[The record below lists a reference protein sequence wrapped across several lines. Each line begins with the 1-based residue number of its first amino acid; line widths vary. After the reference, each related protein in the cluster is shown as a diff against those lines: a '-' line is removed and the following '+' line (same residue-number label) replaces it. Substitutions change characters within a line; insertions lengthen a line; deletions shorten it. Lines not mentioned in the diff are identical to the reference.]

1 MKKSENRWYLLAVL
15 TLVYAFNHVDRQV
28 MVILQEPI
36 KQEFGLSDTQL
47 GMLTGFLFA
56 AFYATLGIPFAAW
69 ADRGN
74 RRNIIAIALTIWSGM
89 TAISGF
95 AQNFWHLALARMGV
109 GIGEAGGT
117 PPATSMIS
125 DRFPANE
132 RAFALGIYT
141 TGISIGIL
149 VGFML
154 GGIIAENYGWRAGF
168 FVAGVPGLLLA
179 IVLMTTVAEPKRGA
193 ADAIVDTG
201 TAPPLSETIKFFL
214 SQKAMVF
221 MLLGGVFV
229 CVSANAFLAGV
240 PLYFIRVHGVALGEL
255 GIALGLL
262 VGGVGGI
269 GAVIIGKI
277 CDRLSA
283 KDLRWRPWIIA
294 LTTLMALPFAAAF
307 LLVET
312 KMMAY
317 ALYAVPSFFGLIYAS
332 ISYAAMQE
340 LAPPRM
346 RAMAS
351 AVMLLCLT
359 LIGIGIGPVLVG
371 VLSDAFAAEWG
382 QRSIARALLWLLVLN
397 AASVIFYLLAARNYR
412 ENVTRATSVG
422 ADMTDMTTDPIA

>member
-1 MKKSENRWYLLAVL
+1 MTRSTNRWYMLGIL
-15 TLVYAFNHVDRQV
+15 TLVYAFNHVDRQI

-47 GMLTGFLFA
+47 GMLTGFMFA

-74 RRNIIAIALTIWSGM
+74 RRNIITLAITIWSGM
-89 TAISGF
+89 TALSGF
-95 AQNFWHLALARMGV
+95 TQNFWQLAIARMGV
-109 GIGEAGGT
+109 GVGEAGGT
-117 PPATSMIS
+117 PPATAMIS
-125 DRFPANE
+125 DRFPARE

-141 TGISIGIL
+141 TGISLGIL

-154 GGIIAENYGWRAGF
+154 GGLVAERFGWRVGF

-179 IVLMTTVAEPKRGA
+179 LLLMFTVAEPKRGE
-193 ADAIVDTG
+193 ADAIVDDG
-201 TAPPLSETIKFFL
+201 TAPSLRETLRFFL

-221 MLLGGVFV
+221 LLLGGVCV
-229 CVSANAFLAGV
+229 CISANAFLSGV

-262 VGGVGGI
+262 VGGVGGV
-269 GAVIIGKI
+269 GAVVIGRL
-277 CDRLSA
+277 CDRLSVR
-283 KDLRWRPWIIA
+283 DLRWRPWIIA
-294 LTTLMALPFAAAF
+294 ATTLLALPFAYAA
-307 LLVET
+307 LGAT
-312 KMMAY
+312 SKSAAY
-317 ALYAVPSFFGLIYAS
+317 MLYAVPSFFGLIYAS

-359 LIGIGIGPVLVG
+359 FIGIGLGPILVG
-371 VLSDAFAAEWG
+371 ILSDHYVPTLAAASIAQALKWLLIFNAVSIIFYLISARYY
-382 QRSIARALLWLLVLN
+382 RSDIARAQ
-397 AASVIFYLLAARNYR
+397 AYAEA
-412 ENVTRATSVG
+412 G
-422 ADMTDMTTDPIA
+422 A

>member
-1 MKKSENRWYLLAVL
+1 MKRSDNRWYLLAVL
-15 TLVYAFNHVDRQV
+15 TLVYAFNHVDRQI

-74 RRNIIAIALTIWSGM
+74 RRNIITIALTIWSGM
-89 TAISGF
+89 TALSGF
-95 AQNFWHLALARMGV
+95 AQNFWQLAFARMGV

-125 DRFPANE
+125 DRFPAHE

-141 TGISIGIL
+141 TGISLGIL

-154 GGIIAENYGWRAGF
+154 GGLIAERYGWRVGF

-179 IVLMTTVAEPKRGA
+179 VTLMLTVKEPKRGE
-193 ADAIVDTG
+193 ADAIVDDG
-201 TAPPLSETIKFFL
+201 IAPPLSETLRFFF

-221 MLLGGVFV
+221 MLLGGVLT

-240 PLYFIRVHGVALGEL
+240 PLYFIRVHSVPLGEL

-262 VGGVGGI
+262 LGGVGGVGAI
-269 GAVIIGKI
+269 VIGKI

-294 LTTLMALPFAAAF
+294 LTSLLALPFAAAF

-312 KMMAY
+312 KAAAY
-317 ALYAVPSFFGLIYAS
+317 AIYAIPSFFGLIYAS

-359 LIGIGIGPVLVG
+359 LIGIGVGPVLVG
-371 VLSDAFAAEWG
+371 VLSDAFAAELG
-382 QRSIARALLWLLVLN
+382 ARSIARALLWLLTLN
-397 AASVIFYLLAARNYR
+397 VASAGFYLIAARNYR
-412 ENVTRATSVG
+412 GDVARAISLG
-422 ADMTDMTTDPIA
+422 AA

>member
-1 MKKSENRWYLLAVL
+1 MNRSSNRWYLLIVL
-15 TLVYAFNHVDRQV
+15 TLVYAMNHVDRQV

-74 RRNIIAIALTIWSGM
+74 RRNIIAFALSLWSAM
-89 TAISGF
+89 TALSGF
-95 AQNFWHLALARMGV
+95 AQNFWQLAIARMGV

-125 DRFPANE
+125 DRFPAHQ

-141 TGISIGIL
+141 TGISLGIL

-154 GGIIAENYGWRAGF
+154 GGLIAERYGWRVGF
-168 FVAGVPGLLLA
+168 FVAGAPGLMLA
-179 IVLMTTVAEPKRGA
+179 MILWLTVREPKRGE
-193 ADAIVDTG
+193 ADQIVDTG
-201 TAPPLSETIKFFL
+201 IAPSLSETLRFFL

-229 CVSANAFLAGV
+229 CVSANAFLAGT
-240 PLYFIRVHGVALGEL
+240 PLFFIRVHGVELGEL

-269 GAVIIGKI
+269 GAITVGRV

-294 LTTLMALPFAAAF
+294 LTTLIALPFAVAF
-307 LLVET
+307 LSVES
-312 KMMAY
+312 KAAAY

-340 LAPPRM
+340 LVPPRM
-346 RAMAS
+346 RSMSS

-359 LIGIGIGPVLVG
+359 LIGIGLGPVFVG
-371 VLSDAFAAEWG
+371 MLSDLFAETLGA
-382 QRSIARALLWLLVLN
+382 RSIGRALLCLLVLN
-397 AASVIFYLLAARNYR
+397 VSSCIFYVWAAASYR
-412 ENVTRATSVG
+412 ENVKRAESYSVQ
-422 ADMTDMTTDPIA
+422 

>member
-1 MKKSENRWYLLAVL
+1 MTRSTNRWYMLGIL
-15 TLVYAFNHVDRQV
+15 TLVYAFNHVDRQI

-56 AFYATLGIPFAAW
+56 SFYATLGIPFAAW

-74 RRNIIAIALTIWSGM
+74 RRNIIALAVTIWSGM
-89 TAISGF
+89 TALSGLTTS
-95 AQNFWHLALARMGV
+95 FWQLALARMGV

-117 PPATSMIS
+117 PPATAMIS
-125 DRFPANE
+125 DRFPARE

-141 TGISIGIL
+141 TGISLGIL

-154 GGIIAENYGWRAGF
+154 GGLVAERFGWRVGF
-168 FVAGVPGLLLA
+168 FVAGAPGLLLA
-179 IVLMTTVAEPKRGA
+179 LILMFTVAEPKRGE
-193 ADAIVDTG
+193 ADAIVDVG
-201 TAPPLSETIKFFL
+201 TAPSLRDTLRFFA

-221 MLLGGVFV
+221 LLLGGVFV
-229 CVSANAFLAGV
+229 CISANAFLSGV

-262 VGGVGGI
+262 VGGVGGVGAIVI
-269 GAVIIGKI
+269 GRL
-277 CDRLSA
+277 CDRLSER
-283 KDLRWRPWIIA
+283 DLRWRPWIIA
-294 LTTLMALPFAAAF
+294 VTTLIALPFAYVALGA
-307 LLVET
+307 T
-312 KMMAY
+312 SKTAAY

-359 LIGIGIGPVLVG
+359 LIGIGLGPILVG
-371 VLSDAFAAEWG
+371 ILSDAYAPTLGAA
-382 QRSIARALLWLLVLN
+382 SIAQALKWLLILN
-397 AASVIFYLLAARNYR
+397 GVSVAFYLVSARYYR
-412 ENVTRATSVG
+412 TDIDRAQAYVM
-422 ADMTDMTTDPIA
+422 A

>member
-1 MKKSENRWYLLAVL
+1 MNQSENRWYLLAVL

-36 KQEFGLSDTQL
+36 KLEFGLSDTQL

-69 ADRGN
+69 ADRGS

-89 TAISGF
+89 TALSGF
-95 AQNFWHLALARMGV
+95 SQNFWQLALARMGV
-109 GIGEAGGT
+109 GVGEAGGT

-141 TGISIGIL
+141 TGISLGIL

-154 GGIIAENYGWRAGF
+154 GGHIAERYGWRVGF
-168 FVAGVPGLLLA
+168 FVAGAPGLLLA
-179 IVLMTTVAEPKRGA
+179 LILRFTVAEPKRGT
-193 ADAIVDTG
+193 ADNIVDTG
-201 TAPPLSETIKFFL
+201 TVPPLSETLKFFM
-214 SQKAMVF
+214 SQKAMIF

-240 PLYFIRVHGVALGEL
+240 PLYFIRVHGVPLGEL

-262 VGGVGGI
+262 VGGIGGI
-269 GAVIIGKI
+269 GAVTVGKL
-277 CDRLSA
+277 CDHLSK

-294 LTTLMALPFAAAF
+294 VTSLMALPFAVAF
-307 LLVET
+307 LMSET
-312 KMMAY
+312 KMVAY
-317 ALYAVPSFFGLIYAS
+317 AFYAVPSFFGLIYAS
-332 ISYAAMQE
+332 ITYAAMQE

-351 AVMLLCLT
+351 AIMLLCLT
-359 LIGIGIGPVLVG
+359 LIGIGLGPVLVG
-371 VLSDAFAAEWG
+371 ILSDHFASELG
-382 QRSIARALLWLLVLN
+382 PNSIGRALMCLLVLN
-397 AASVIFYLLAARNYR
+397 LASVGFYIVSAIYYRNDVARAGL
-412 ENVTRATSVG
+412 VVASV
-422 ADMTDMTTDPIA
+422 

>member
-74 RRNIIAIALTIWSGM
+74 RRNIIALALTIWSGM
-89 TAISGF
+89 TAVSGF
-95 AQNFWHLALARMGV
+95 AQNFWQLALARMGV

-125 DRFPANE
+125 DRFPAHE

-141 TGISIGIL
+141 TGISLGIL

-154 GGIIAENYGWRAGF
+154 GGLIAEQYGWRVGF
-168 FVAGVPGLLLA
+168 FVAGVPGILLA
-179 IVLMTTVAEPKRGA
+179 LVLMFTVAEPKRGA

-201 TAPPLSETIKFFL
+201 NAPPLGETLRFFL

-240 PLYFIRVHGVALGEL
+240 PLYFIRIHDVPLGEL
-255 GIALGLL
+255 GIALGFL

-269 GAVIIGKI
+269 GAVLIGKI

-294 LTTLMALPFAAAF
+294 TTSLLALPFAATF
-307 LLVET
+307 LLSET
-312 KMMAY
+312 KTAAY
-317 ALYAVPSFFGLIYAS
+317 AFYAIPSFFGLIYAS

-359 LIGIGIGPVLVG
+359 LIGIGVGPVLVG
-371 VLSDAFAAEWG
+371 VLSDAFSAELG
-382 QRSIARALLWLLVLN
+382 ERSIARALLWLLVLN
-397 AASVIFYLLAARNYR
+397 AVSVLFYLLAASHYR
-412 ENVTRATSVG
+412 ADVIRATQMGSEIPQG
-422 ADMTDMTTDPIA
+422 SASPTA

>member
-1 MKKSENRWYLLAVL
+1 MKRSSNRWYLLFIL

-36 KQEFGLSDTQL
+36 KLEFGLSDTQL
-47 GMLTGFLFA
+47 GLLTGFLFA
-56 AFYATLGIPFAAW
+56 AFYATLGVPFAAW

-74 RRNIIAIALTIWSGM
+74 RRNIIAFALTLWSAM
-89 TAISGF
+89 TAMSGF
-95 AQNFWHLALARMGV
+95 AQNFWQLALARMGV

-125 DRFPANE
+125 DRFPANQ

-141 TGISIGIL
+141 TGISLGIL

-154 GGIIAENYGWRAGF
+154 GGLIAERYGWRIGF
-168 FVAGVPGLLLA
+168 FVAGVPGILLA
-179 IVLMTTVAEPKRGA
+179 LILWFTVKEPKRGE
-193 ADAIVDTG
+193 ADQLVDTG
-201 TAPPLSETIKFFL
+201 EAPSLSYTLSFFIT
-214 SQKAMVF
+214 QKAMVF

-240 PLYFIRVHGVALGEL
+240 PLYFIRVHGVELGEL

-262 VGGVGGI
+262 VGGVGGVGAIVI
-269 GAVIIGKI
+269 GRL
-277 CDRLSA
+277 CDHLSA

-294 LTTLMALPFAAAF
+294 LTTLVALPFAAAF

-312 KMMAY
+312 KTMAY
-317 ALYAVPSFFGLIYAS
+317 ALYAIPSFFGLIYAS

-340 LAPPRM
+340 LVPPRM
-346 RAMAS
+346 RSMSS

-359 LIGIGIGPVLVG
+359 LIGIGLGPVLVG
-371 VLSDAFAAEWG
+371 ILSDAFSAELG

-397 AASVIFYLLAARNYR
+397 ATSCVFYLMAAKHYR
-412 ENVTRATSVG
+412 SDVARSENEAKAT
-422 ADMTDMTTDPIA
+422 A